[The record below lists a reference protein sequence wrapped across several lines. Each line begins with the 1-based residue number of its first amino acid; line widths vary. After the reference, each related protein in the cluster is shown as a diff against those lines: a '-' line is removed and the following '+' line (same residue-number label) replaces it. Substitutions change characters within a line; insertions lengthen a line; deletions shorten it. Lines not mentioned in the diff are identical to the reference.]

1 MIPARRHCTNLGLPL
16 QVMGDTMRD
25 SPVNRLEPH
34 WPTSAIRPEAPEYEP
49 VSWKETAASWED
61 GLQHFLSTHPKLT
74 VAAAAAVG
82 LMLGWMVKR
91 K

>member
-1 MIPARRHCTNLGLPL
+1 M
-16 QVMGDTMRD
+16 VMTMQD
-25 SPVNRLEPH
+25 SPVNRLASH
-34 WPTSAIRPEAPEYEP
+34 WPRPAGRQAAPECEP
-49 VSWKETAASWED
+49 QSWGEMANTWE
-61 GLQHFLSTHPKLT
+61 QHLEEFMGEHPKLT

>member
-1 MIPARRHCTNLGLPL
+1 M
-16 QVMGDTMRD
+16 
-25 SPVNRLEPH
+25 NRLESH
-34 WPTSAIRPEAPEYEP
+34 WPQATARQVAPEVEP
-49 VSWKETAASWED
+49 QSWGEVAKSWEQQLEEFM
-61 GLQHFLSTHPKLT
+61 GEHPKLT

>member
-1 MIPARRHCTNLGLPL
+1 
-16 QVMGDTMRD
+16 MRE
-25 SPVNRLEPH
+25 SSANRLEPH
-34 WPTSAIRPEAPEYEP
+34 WPKYSIRPVVPQYELRP
-49 VSWKETAASWED
+49 WEESAKSLD
-61 GLQHFLSTHPKLT
+61 TRLREFMGEHPKLT

>member
-1 MIPARRHCTNLGLPL
+1 MANTWEEQLKEF
-16 QVMGDTMRD
+16 MG
-25 SPVNRLEPH
+25 E
-34 WPTSAIRPEAPEYEP
+34 
-49 VSWKETAASWED
+49 
-61 GLQHFLSTHPKLT
+61 HPKLT

>member
-1 MIPARRHCTNLGLPL
+1 MT
-16 QVMGDTMRD
+16 TMRE

-34 WPTSAIRPEAPEYEP
+34 WPTYATRPQAPEYDP
-49 VSWKETAASWED
+49 VSWSEMANSWEVR
-61 GLQHFLSTHPKLT
+61 LQRFLGEHPKLT
-74 VAAAAAVG
+74 VAAAAAAG

>member
-1 MIPARRHCTNLGLPL
+1 MRESPA
-16 QVMGDTMRD
+16 
-25 SPVNRLEPH
+25 NRLEPYLK
-34 WPTSAIRPEAPEYEP
+34 SYQVRPPAPEIDP
-49 VSWKETAASWED
+49 QSWGEVAESWD
-61 GLQHFLSTHPKLT
+61 DRFQNFLGEHPKLT

>member
-1 MIPARRHCTNLGLPL
+1 LGE
-16 QVMGDTMRD
+16 VAT
-25 SPVNRLEPH
+25 
-34 WPTSAIRPEAPEYEP
+34 
-49 VSWKETAASWED
+49 SWERRFEE
-61 GLQHFLSTHPKLT
+61 FLGEHPKLT